1 MTRTEARMIAEEL
14 FKLVRPLV
22 VEQLKVV
29 TSEVIDETFGIKE
42 AAKYLGCKEK
52 TIYNKIKE
60 IPHFK
65 IGRTLRF
72 SRLALDE
79 YIRLR

>member
-1 MTRTEARMIAEEL
+1 MTRTDARMIAEEL
-14 FKLVRPLV
+14 FKMIKPLV
-22 VEQLKVV
+22 VEQLANI
-29 TSEVIDETFGIKE
+29 TSEVIDETFDVSQ
-42 AAKYLGCKEK
+42 AAKYLGCKQK

-65 IGRTLRF
+65 VGRALRF

-79 YIRLR
+79 YIRRR

>member
-1 MTRTEARMIAEEL
+1 MTRTEARMVAEEL

-22 VEQLKVV
+22 VEHLNSI
-29 TSEVIDETFGIKE
+29 TAEVIDETFSIKE

-52 TIYNKIKE
+52 TIYNKNKE

-65 IGRTLRF
+65 IGRSLRF